1 MHACTWCIFNVCRA
15 PSAAPRIG
23 ICPALLRAIARFSF
37 RCQTST
43 RTPHPTQ
50 PTYIHIHTYTCSDI
64 CIKMYVCIG
73 GCSGVA
79 IILHFAHGEGPKNV
93 VVCLGHHGPGSAR
106 RFCENLSIYVY
117 VYLINIYIVNMY
129 VRTFVCMNVRM
140 HTYIYYICILRRP
153 WVRRKT
159 PPSAAA
165 PPARPMPT
173 LTPCPQP

>member
-1 MHACTWCIFNVCRA
+1 
-15 PSAAPRIG
+15 
-23 ICPALLRAIARFSF
+23 
-37 RCQTST
+37 
-43 RTPHPTQ
+43 
-50 PTYIHIHTYTCSDI
+50 
-64 CIKMYVCIG
+64 MYVWIG
-73 GCSGVA
+73 GVVSGVA